1 MLNIQNFAE
10 YGIMFFVIV
19 LVYTCKKIY
28 MGNKNQVALTLM
40 IFSSLD
46 QSDQYIIVYTI
57 SVLNWSFSR
66 VPER

>member
-28 MGNKNQVALTLM
+28 MGNKNQVA
-40 IFSSLD
+40 FNPNDFFNSLD
-46 QSDQYIIVYTI
+46 QYVIVYTI
-57 SVLNWSFSR
+57 SVLN
-66 VPER
+66 